1 MQLVTIQRADVTD
14 GADGVQVW
22 CLRRVSRTQPRDKPQ
37 QPALRGNPI
46 TSLLLTLA
54 GAVNSPA
61 SRTVRH
67 YA

>member
-1 MQLVTIQRADVTD
+1 VVLV
-14 GADGVQVW
+14 W
-22 CLRRVSRTQPRDKPQ
+22 WPRRISRTQPRGEPQ

-54 GAVNSPA
+54 GAVNPPA
-61 SRTVRH
+61 RRTVRH